1 MKSIRRLIAVLA
13 LTALLPA
20 TGSAQEG
27 KLFKDSWFWG
37 AKAGV
42 MTFWTTRV
50 AHAQAPLF
58 GADWLITRSK
68 GALLVSGEQGFFE
81 EKSSVFDPSE
91 PDQQRTVA
99 ISNIRRAT
107 FTLLGFPKQYGALRP
122 YVGLGVAYNF
132 IQKASPVGLTSG
144 SAQSD
149 TISARVRDEQ
159 SSASPVFMIGL
170 QGQVRRFSIFGQGSL
185 MYSQNRLLFN
195 NNETYVLEGGIRY
208 NIGSSIDRPN

>member
-1 MKSIRRLIAVLA
+1 MKSIRTLIAVLG

-20 TGSAQEG
+20 TGAAQEG

-50 AHAQAPLF
+50 RHAQAPLF

-68 GALLVSGEQGFFE
+68 GALLVSGEQGFFQE
-81 EKSSVFDPSE
+81 ESSIFDASQPNQ
-91 PDQQRTVA
+91 DRTVA
-99 ISNIRRAT
+99 IKDIRRAT
-107 FTLLGFPKQYGALRP
+107 FTLLGFPKQYGLLRP
-122 YVGLGVAYNF
+122 YVGLGVSYNF
-132 IQKASPVGLTSG
+132 IQKAAAAGLTQG
-144 SAQSD
+144 SAQAD
-149 TISARVRDEQ
+149 TINARVRDRQ
-159 SSASPVFMIGL
+159 SSAAPLFMIGL
-170 QGQVRRFSIFGQGSL
+170 QGQYSRFSVFGQGSL

-195 NNETYVLEGGIRY
+195 NNETYILEGGIRY